1 MKTRTYVALMLT
13 VILILSVGLTALY
26 VHMEQKTT
34 DKEDA
39 TVSIVTSFYPLYTLA
54 LNLTK
59 DVQEVQV
66 VNMSEPQT
74 GCLHDYQMTPE
85 DMRLLSTADIFLVN
99 GGGIESFLPDVQ
111 EEYKDLNIINATSK
125 LDLISEEDEHQEDEH
140 EEDGHS
146 EDAHHDHGLN
156 AHAWMSVTNYRMMV
170 QYVAEELAKV
180 DSDHAKDY
188 LANAQVYD
196 TKLAQLSQMEEQ
208 LKELSKDAQVPVVI
222 FHEAFAYL
230 ANELGWNVKY
240 CLDLDEERQLSAGE
254 VAETLDVIHATGT
267 RFILAEATYG
277 SDMGKTAEEETDA
290 IVFYLNPLTRAGDY
304 EGDPVD
310 YYLVEMQK
318 NLQLIMQEVN
328 E

>member
-111 EEYKDLNIINATSK
+111 EEYKDLNIITATSK
-125 LDLISEEDEHQEDEH
+125 LDLISEEDE
-140 EEDGHS
+140 
-146 EDAHHDHGLN
+146 HGLN

-180 DSDHAKDY
+180 DSDHAKEY
-188 LANAQVYD
+188 MANAQVYD

-208 LKELSKDAQVPVVI
+208 LKELSKEARVPVVI

-230 ANELGWNVKY
+230 ANELGWDVKY

-254 VAETLDVIHATGT
+254 VAETLDMIHGTGT

-304 EGDPVD
+304 EGDPAD

-318 NLQLIMQEVN
+318 NLQLIIQEVN

>member
-59 DVQEVQV
+59 DVPTVQV

-111 EEYKDLNIINATSK
+111 EEYKDLNIITATSK
-125 LDLISEEDEHQEDEH
+125 LDLISEEDEHD
-140 EEDGHS
+140 
-146 EDAHHDHGLN
+146 LN

-180 DSDHAKDY
+180 DSDHAKEY
-188 LANAQVYD
+188 MANAQVYD
-196 TKLAQLSQMEEQ
+196 TKLAQLSLIEEQ
-208 LKELSKDAQVPVVI
+208 VKKQLNEAPVVI

-230 ANELGWNVKY
+230 ANELGWDVKY

-254 VAETLDVIHATGT
+254 VAETLDMIHGTGT

-277 SDMGKTAEEETDA
+277 SDMGKTAEEETNA

-304 EGDPVD
+304 KGDPAD

>member
-26 VHMEQKTT
+26 VHMDQKTT

-59 DVQEVQV
+59 DVPEVQV

-111 EEYKDLNIINATSK
+111 EEYTDLNIITATSK
-125 LDLISEEDEHQEDEH
+125 LDLISEEDD
-140 EEDGHS
+140 HS
-146 EDAHHDHGLN
+146 LN

-180 DSDHAKDY
+180 DSDHAKEY

-196 TKLAQLSQMEEQ
+196 TKLAQLSLIEEQ
-208 LKELSKDAQVPVVI
+208 VKKQLNEARVPVVI

-230 ANELGWNVKY
+230 ANELGWDVKY

-254 VAETLDVIHATGT
+254 VAETLDMIHGTGT

-304 EGDPVD
+304 EGDPAD

>member
-1 MKTRTYVALMLT
+1 MKTRTYGALMLT

-59 DVQEVQV
+59 DVPTVQV

-111 EEYKDLNIINATSK
+111 EEYKDLNIITATSK
-125 LDLISEEDEHQEDEH
+125 LDLISEEDEHD
-140 EEDGHS
+140 
-146 EDAHHDHGLN
+146 LN

-180 DSDHAKDY
+180 DSDHAKEY
-188 LANAQVYD
+188 MANAQVYD
-196 TKLAQLSQMEEQ
+196 TKLAQLSLIEEQ
-208 LKELSKDAQVPVVI
+208 VKKQLNEAPVVI

-230 ANELGWNVKY
+230 ANELGWDVKY

-254 VAETLDVIHATGT
+254 VAETLDMIHGTGT

-277 SDMGKTAEEETDA
+277 SDMGKTAEEETNA

-304 EGDPVD
+304 EGNPAD

>member
-59 DVQEVQV
+59 DVPTVQV

-111 EEYKDLNIINATSK
+111 EEYKDLNIITATSK
-125 LDLISEEDEHQEDEH
+125 LDLISEGDKH
-140 EEDGHS
+140 EEDGHQ
-146 EDAHHDHGLN
+146 EDEHGLN

-180 DSDHAKDY
+180 DSDHAKEY
-188 LANAQVYD
+188 MANAQVYD
-196 TKLAQLSQMEEQ
+196 TKLAQLSLTEEQ
-208 LKELSKDAQVPVVI
+208 LKKQLNEARVPVVI

-230 ANELGWNVKY
+230 ANELGWDVKY

-254 VAETLDVIHATGT
+254 VAETLDMIHGTGT

-304 EGDPVD
+304 KGDPAD